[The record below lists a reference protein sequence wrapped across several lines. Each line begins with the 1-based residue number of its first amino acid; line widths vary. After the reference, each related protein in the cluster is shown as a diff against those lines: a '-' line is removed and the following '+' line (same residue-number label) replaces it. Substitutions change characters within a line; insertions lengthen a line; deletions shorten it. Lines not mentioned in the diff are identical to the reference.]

1 MKNANDI
8 KTGGDPRTLPDY
20 AALRNELSKLS
31 HPARPD
37 VDWRHVETLSLAL
50 FGQNG
55 VDLQTAA
62 WYSLARTHIDG
73 LSGLNEGLALTE
85 TLATRHWAVMWPTNT
100 HGRIEILSGL
110 SLQLQKAF
118 RTLALNDADDLPLLY
133 QIEKRLSDLG
143 ETLARHKV
151 RQAAG
156 SDILLQQIKQAIVR
170 LENLVYAEQ
179 APPAVVLPVEALT
192 LAEPEPKPIVD
203 NVIPLRPS
211 AGNETAKPES
221 RGGFRYFIAGVGV
234 TLLAGAALLWG
245 WKGLHQPVA
254 EEELLAATMTP
265 LPLFL
270 SGRQLQQLQQSES
283 IMQRS
288 EEWAEQTYA
297 QLERMMTLSPDW
309 RQRYGEQLV
318 LQAQTMWPDN
328 PQTHEVVSRWQQSIT
343 ANALPTEALSSW
355 HDGMRQLQQLADRLN
370 ALDEKHGKY
379 MTVSELKTA
388 VYAAQ
393 KAFNRAQPA
402 EERLRKYAAAQERG
416 AVAGSEQRQAAT
428 ALEQL
433 QNRYFLISQQST
445 AIHVN

>member
-8 KTGGDPRTLPDY
+8 KTGGDPRMLPDY

-37 VDWRHVETLSLAL
+37 VDWRHVESLSLAL

-73 LSGLNEGLALTE
+73 LRGLNEGLALTD
-85 TLATRHWAVMWPTNT
+85 TLTARHWAVMWPAST
-100 HGRIEILSGL
+100 HGRIEIISGL
-110 SLQLQKAF
+110 SQRLQKVF

-133 QIEKRLSDLG
+133 QAEKRLSDLG

-151 RQAAG
+151 RQASG
-156 SDILLQQIKQAIVR
+156 TDILLRQVKQAIVR
-170 LENLVYAEQ
+170 LENLAGVGEASPAVALPAEAL
-179 APPAVVLPVEALT
+179 APPERQPAA
-192 LAEPEPKPIVD
+192 D
-203 NVIPLRPS
+203 NVIPLRPAPGS
-211 AGNETAKPES
+211 EIARPAGK
-221 RGGFRYFIAGVGV
+221 GGFRYFIAGVGAA
-234 TLLAGAALLWG
+234 LLAGAALLWG
-245 WKGLHQPVA
+245 WTTLQQPVD
-254 EEELLAATMTP
+254 EEKLLAATMTP

-270 SGRQLQQLQQSES
+270 TDAQLQQLQHSTS

-309 RQRYGEQLV
+309 RQRYGQQLA
-318 LQAQTMWPDN
+318 LQAQALWPDN
-328 PQTHEVVSRWQQSIT
+328 PQTEEVVRRWRQSIE
-343 ANALPTEALSSW
+343 ANALPVEALGGW
-355 HDGMRQLQQLADRLN
+355 HEGMQQLQQLADRLN
-370 ALDEKHGKY
+370 ALDEKRGKY

-393 KAFNRAQPA
+393 KAFNRAVPA
-402 EERLRKYAAAQERG
+402 EERLRRYVAAQEQRAETG
-416 AVAGSEQRQAAT
+416 AEQRQAAT
-428 ALEQL
+428 ALDLL
-433 QNRYFLISQQST
+433 QNRYFLIGQKET
-445 AIHVN
+445 LNNDD